1 METVLESQNEYK
13 SKSLDS
19 SPNDP
24 LFSSLKSVQR
34 KNLSR
39 IIFAHLNINSLRNK
53 FDTLVHQIKGNL
65 AVLVISETKLDESF
79 PEGQFK
85 IPGFATPFR
94 RDQNEFGGGTKVF
107 VREDIPS
114 KLISKETLDIEGIFI
129 ELNFPKKK
137 WLLSCSYNPNKN
149 TITDHLEILRR
160 NLDLYSAHY
169 ENLIIIGD
177 FNTDINQSCM
187 KSFCE
192 SYTLPSLIKEPTCH
206 KSPQNPSCT
215 DLILTNSPYSFQNS
229 CAIETGLSDFHKMT
243 VTVMKTTYE
252 KLKPRITN
260 YRDKNFCSDTF
271 RQKLLEK
278 LATENINTNCSGLE
292 KFLQI
297 CVNTLNNLAPCKK
310 IYSRGNNMP
319 FMNKSLTS
327 AHMKRSRLRNL
338 YLKDKTETS
347 RIAYIK
353 QRNCCVSLL

>member
-1 METVLESQNEYK
+1 MNYFL
-13 SKSLDS
+13 
-19 SPNDP
+19 
-24 LFSSLKSVQR
+24 
-34 KNLSR
+34 
-39 IIFAHLNINSLRNK
+39 
-53 FDTLVHQIKGNL
+53 KGNL
-65 AVLVISETKLDESF
+65 KFLDLQHLFEGTET
-79 PEGQFK
+79 
-85 IPGFATPFR
+85 
-94 RDQNEFGGGTKVF
+94 NFGGGIMVF
-107 VREDIPS
+107 AREDIPS

-129 ELNFPKKK
+129 ELNFRKKK

-177 FNTDINQSCM
+177 FNTDIKQSCM
-187 KSFCE
+187 KSFGE
-192 SYTLPSLIKEPTCH
+192 SYTLSGLIKEPTCH
-206 KSPQNPSCT
+206 KNPQNPSCIE
-215 DLILTNSPYSFQNS
+215 LILTNSPYSFQNS

-260 YRDKNFCSDTF
+260 YRDYKNFCNDTF

-297 CVNTLNNLAPCKK
+297 YGNTLNNLAPCKK
-310 IYSRGNNMP
+310 KYSRGNNMP
-319 FMNKSLTS
+319 FMNKSLAS
-327 AHMKRSRLRNL
+327 AHVKRSRLWNL

-353 QRNCCVSLL
+353 

>member
-1 METVLESQNEYK
+1 MEIVLESQNEYK

-19 SPNDP
+19 SPDDP
-24 LFSSLKSVQR
+24 PFSSRR

-53 FDTLVHQIKGNL
+53 FDTLVHQIKGNVD
-65 AVLVISETKLDESF
+65 VLVISETKLDESF
-79 PEGQFK
+79 PEWQFK

-94 RDQNEFGGGTKVF
+94 RDRNEFGVGIMVF

-129 ELNFPKKK
+129 ELNFRKKK

-149 TITDHLEILRR
+149 TITDHPEILRR

-192 SYTLPSLIKEPTCH
+192 SYTLSSLIKEPTYH
-206 KSPQNPSCT
+206 KNPQNPSCI
-215 DLILTNSPYSFQNS
+215 DLILTNNPYSLQNS
-229 CAIETGLSDFHKMT
+229 CTIETGLSDFHKMT

-260 YRDKNFCSDTF
+260 YRDYKNFRDDTF
-271 RQKLLEK
+271 
-278 LATENINTNCSGLE
+278 
-292 KFLQI
+292 
-297 CVNTLNNLAPCKK
+297 
-310 IYSRGNNMP
+310 
-319 FMNKSLTS
+319 
-327 AHMKRSRLRNL
+327 
-338 YLKDKTETS
+338 
-347 RIAYIK
+347 
-353 QRNCCVSLL
+353 

>member
-1 METVLESQNEYK
+1 M
-13 SKSLDS
+13 
-19 SPNDP
+19 
-24 LFSSLKSVQR
+24 
-34 KNLSR
+34 
-39 IIFAHLNINSLRNK
+39 NINSLRIK
-53 FDTLVHQIKGNL
+53 FDTHVHQIKGNVD
-65 AVLVISETKLDESF
+65 VLVISETKLDESF

-94 RDQNEFGGGTKVF
+94 RDRNEFGGGIMVF

-129 ELNFPKKK
+129 ELNFRKKK

-177 FNTDINQSCM
+177 FNTDINQSYM

-192 SYTLPSLIKEPTCH
+192 SYTLSSLIKEPTCH
-206 KSPQNPSCT
+206 KNPQNLSCI

-260 YRDKNFCSDTF
+260 YRDYKNFCNDTF

-310 IYSRGNNMP
+310 KYSRGNNMP
-319 FMNKSLTS
+319 FMNKSLTMT
-327 AHMKRSRLRNL
+327 HMKRSRLRNL

-347 RIAYIK
+347 SATIVYLFCEKLKKIIT
-353 QRNCCVSLL
+353 LI